1 MQGERVRKY
10 LQEQGVL
17 FEEIPHPRVVEA
29 QTLAHLEH
37 ESGWRIAKTVVLKLG
52 NKLTLA
58 VVPAPVRVD
67 LRRIK
72 EGLQR
77 DDVRLASEN
86 EYASSFPDC
95 EVGAE
100 PPFGS
105 LYGMQT
111 LIDRTILRD
120 PYLVFRDGTHRG
132 TLKVVMSEYLRVANG
147 IQLDMGILPPNIPKE
162 TTLWGE
168 TAGE

>member
-10 LQEQGVL
+10 LREQGIA
-17 FEEIPHPRVVEA
+17 FEEMQHPRVVDA

-37 ESGWRIAKTVVLKLG
+37 ESGWRIAKTVMLRLG
-52 NKLTLA
+52 SKLTMA

-67 LRRIK
+67 LRRIR
-72 EGLQR
+72 EGMQR
-77 DDVRLASEN
+77 QDVRLASET
-86 EYASSFPDC
+86 EYAGAFPDC

-100 PPFGS
+100 PPFGN

-111 LIDRTILRD
+111 LIDRTLLED

-132 TLKVVMSEYLRVANG
+132 TLKVGMSDYLRAANG

-168 TAGE
+168 SY